1 LKFISGN
8 PALFQLAADL
18 QASHPPAPRLS
29 PGKNIIAY
37 PSQMLGQNK
46 LECWSRESLINLVK
60 AWVLVLDLAPSLF
73 PGKNIISLPFTD
85 GGTK

>member
-1 LKFISGN
+1 MTKRKKFMKFISGN

-18 QASHPPAPRLS
+18 QASHPPAPPLS
-29 PGKNIIAY
+29 
-37 PSQMLGQNK
+37 
-46 LECWSRESLINLVK
+46 
-60 AWVLVLDLAPSLF
+60 